1 VVDRLNRQAV
11 RREQTTDVSM
21 LERLVAPDGKDVL
34 DIGCGALVRELACRG
49 ARAIGLSPAWS
60 RMSSRSV
67 RRQAA
72 LAAAGP
78 AGLDRVTTVDYDVRV
93 SVPGLAGLR
102 ARMVSVDPARAAAF
116 DARKARLAE
125 AFERLGED
133 GEGEGEGEG
142 CFLQPMRADVL
153 RASA

>member
-1 VVDRLNRQAV
+1 
-11 RREQTTDVSM
+11 
-21 LERLVAPDGKDVL
+21 
-34 DIGCGALVRELACRG
+34 
-49 ARAIGLSPAWS
+49 
-60 RMSSRSV
+60 
-67 RRQAA
+67 
-72 LAAAGP
+72 
-78 AGLDRVTTVDYDVRV
+78 
-93 SVPGLAGLR
+93 
-102 ARMVSVDPARAAAF
+102 MVSVDPARAAAF